1 MTPPSTRTPES
12 SSQGARTLWH
22 AANQDLLRE
31 GYFERSELRSD
42 FAAAP
47 FAGCDLFGATVQ
59 ISPIESVKRHS
70 KEQYGIVTESIYAPA
85 RSRIE
90 ICYKAPAHLLVLYE
104 DGVRREGETSIDG
117 LSPSG
122 LRNFAN
128 KLTFVPAGHAY
139 REWHETGAPLRVT
152 YLYLDPTK
160 LQQLRDTDAAYA
172 PRTFFE
178 DPVLWATAT
187 KLKNV
192 IERNQP
198 ESKLYFDALASVL
211 AHELSRSGRELTRIS
226 PASRGGLA
234 SWQKRAVIGY
244 IEEHLDERVSLVT
257 LARLARLSQHH
268 FCRAFKQSFGIPPQG
283 HLLQRRME
291 RAKVLLSDRA
301 NSITDVALTLGYA
314 FNSSFTLA
322 FRKITGQ
329 TPSEFRKNVTSEAGP
344 RKNGQNNSSRGGV
357 GRSLPT
363 LNQHP
368 T

>member
-90 ICYKAPAHLLVLYE
+90 ICYEAPAHLLVLYE

-139 REWHETGAPLRVT
+139 REWHETGTALRIT
-152 YLYLDPTK
+152 YLYLSPTK
-160 LQQLRDTDAAYA
+160 LQKSIDADTSYA

-178 DPVLWATAT
+178 DPILWATAT

-198 ESKLYFDALASVL
+198 ESKLYFDV
-211 AHELSRSGRELTRIS
+211 SRHACSARS
-226 PASRGGLA
+226 AKPASFLSSLQAILWNSTAGTSSSAAHGA
-234 SWQKRAVIGY
+234 GEGAVVG
-244 IEEHLDERVSLVT
+244 S
-257 LARLARLSQHH
+257 
-268 FCRAFKQSFGIPPQG
+268 
-283 HLLQRRME
+283 
-291 RAKVLLSDRA
+291 
-301 NSITDVALTLGYA
+301 
-314 FNSSFTLA
+314 
-322 FRKITGQ
+322 
-329 TPSEFRKNVTSEAGP
+329 SEFDHGCRID
-344 RKNGQNNSSRGGV
+344 SRL
-357 GRSLPT
+357 RL
-363 LNQHP
+363 
-368 T
+368 

>member
-1 MTPPSTRTPES
+1 MTPPSTHTPQAGSERTRTP
-12 SSQGARTLWH
+12 WH
-22 AANQDLLRE
+22 AASQDLLRE
-31 GYFERSELRSD
+31 RDFERSELRSD
-42 FAAAP
+42 FAAALS
-47 FAGCDLFGATVQ
+47 ARCDFFGETVQ
-59 ISPIESVKRHS
+59 ISPTASVKRHC
-70 KEQYGIVTESIYAPA
+70 KERYGIVTESVYAPI
-85 RSRIE
+85 RSKIDVR
-90 ICYKAPAHLLVLYE
+90 YDASAHLLVLYE

-117 LSPSG
+117 LPPSG

-160 LQQLRDTDAAYA
+160 LQKLRDTNAAYA
-172 PRTFFE
+172 PRIFFE
-178 DPVLWATAT
+178 DSILWATAI

-198 ESKLYFDALASVL
+198 ESKRYFDALASVL
-211 AHELSRSGRELTRIS
+211 AHELSRSGRELAWSS

-283 HLLQRRME
+283 YLLQQRME

-301 NSITDVALTLGYA
+301 NSITDVALSLGYA

-329 TPSEFRKNVTSEAGP
+329 TPSEFRRDVT
-344 RKNGQNNSSRGGV
+344 
-357 GRSLPT
+357 
-363 LNQHP
+363 
-368 T
+368 

>member
-1 MTPPSTRTPES
+1 MRHWTEARDLLRLRSPLVIAMSVSAACPPKEASRSRLRARCCIQTRPSYDPLRPKGKSRRPNGHSRAPRSDRDARVAKVSFRTMPHLNGGRPGTPPSTRTPES

-90 ICYKAPAHLLVLYE
+90 ICYEAPAHLLVLYE

-152 YLYLDPTK
+152 YLYLSPTK
-160 LQQLRDTDAAYA
+160 LQKSIDADTSYA

-178 DPVLWATAT
+178 DPILWATAI
-187 KLKNV
+187 KL
-192 IERNQP
+192 
-198 ESKLYFDALASVL
+198 
-211 AHELSRSGRELTRIS
+211 
-226 PASRGGLA
+226 
-234 SWQKRAVIGY
+234 
-244 IEEHLDERVSLVT
+244 
-257 LARLARLSQHH
+257 
-268 FCRAFKQSFGIPPQG
+268 
-283 HLLQRRME
+283 
-291 RAKVLLSDRA
+291 
-301 NSITDVALTLGYA
+301 
-314 FNSSFTLA
+314 
-322 FRKITGQ
+322 
-329 TPSEFRKNVTSEAGP
+329 
-344 RKNGQNNSSRGGV
+344 
-357 GRSLPT
+357 
-363 LNQHP
+363 
-368 T
+368 

>member
-42 FAAAP
+42 FATAVS
-47 FAGCDLFGATVQ
+47 AGCDLFGTSVR

-90 ICYKAPAHLLVLYE
+90 ICYEAPAHLLVLYE
-104 DGVRREGETSIDG
+104 DGVRREGETSIAG
-117 LSPSG
+117 LPPSG

-128 KLTFVPAGHAY
+128 KLTFVPAGHSY
-139 REWHETGAPLRVT
+139 REWHETSTAIRMT
-152 YLYLDPTK
+152 YLYLNPTK
-160 LQQLRDTDAAYA
+160 LQKSIDADTAYA
-172 PRTFFE
+172 PRAFFE
-178 DPVLWATAT
+178 DPILWATAA

-211 AHELSRSGRELTRIS
+211 AHELSRSGRELARAS
-226 PASRGGLA
+226 SASRGGLA

-244 IEEHLDERVSLVT
+244 IEEHLDEGNDPDNL
-257 LARLARLSQHH
+257 
-268 FCRAFKQSFGIPPQG
+268 P
-283 HLLQRRME
+283 RME
-291 RAKVLLSDRA
+291 RSA
-301 NSITDVALTLGYA
+301 
-314 FNSSFTLA
+314 SSNFHL
-322 FRKITGQ
+322 
-329 TPSEFRKNVTSEAGP
+329 
-344 RKNGQNNSSRGGV
+344 
-357 GRSLPT
+357 
-363 LNQHP
+363 
-368 T
+368 